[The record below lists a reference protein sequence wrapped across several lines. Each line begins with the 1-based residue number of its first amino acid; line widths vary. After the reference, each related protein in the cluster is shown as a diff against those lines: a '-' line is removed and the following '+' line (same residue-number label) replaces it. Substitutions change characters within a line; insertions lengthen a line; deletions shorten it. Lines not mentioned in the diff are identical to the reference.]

1 MCLSKPLQKRRGAI
15 LAIARHPREEWGTG
29 SPAAQARPVAHAER
43 RPTSGQRG
51 NQGGVFPRFSM
62 HFWLSGSALNRPPAL
77 FAVSQRPIAVLTR
90 RESYLALLSAAP
102 PVEMGAVGLY
112 MTQLKTCA
120 EYSRSRRPLVAL
132 SRWSSPRW
140 SSTACHF
147 APARRCMHW
156 LIAPLSTLIL
166 VLLSPISADSSR
178 PLLHQSTTPAYLISA
193 HAAFVALTSSR
204 PMLFAVLLWAKLNT
218 ATRPFCFL
226 LGRLPLPPISH
237 PPAG

>member
-1 MCLSKPLQKRRGAI
+1 MLMKGFGAVVCVSLSPCKSGAARS
-15 LAIARHPREEWGTG
+15 AIARHPREERGTG
-29 SPAAQARPVAHAER
+29 SPAPQARPVAHAER
-43 RPTSGQRG
+43 APASGQRG

-147 APARRCMHW
+147 APALRCLHW
-156 LIAPLSTLIL
+156 LIVPLSILIL
-166 VLLSPISADSSR
+166 VLFPPVSAGSSQ
-178 PLLHQSTTPAYLISA
+178 PVLHQSTTPAYLISV
-193 HAAFVALTSSR
+193 HAAFSVVALTSSR
-204 PMLFAVLLWAKLNT
+204 PMLLS
-218 ATRPFCFL
+218 CF
-226 LGRLPLPPISH
+226 S
-237 PPAG
+237 

>member
-1 MCLSKPLQKRRGAI
+1 M
-15 LAIARHPREEWGTG
+15 
-29 SPAAQARPVAHAER
+29 
-43 RPTSGQRG
+43 
-51 NQGGVFPRFSM
+51 FPRFSM

-120 EYSRSRRPLVAL
+120 EYSRSRRRPVAL

-156 LIAPLSTLIL
+156 LIAPLSTLIQ
-166 VLLSPISADSSR
+166 LLLP
-178 PLLHQSTTPAYLISA
+178 
-193 HAAFVALTSSR
+193 
-204 PMLFAVLLWAKLNT
+204 AKLGTYGESDKGSTRQDVPTTDDLGATVVSDAAGCET
-218 ATRPFCFL
+218 ALFGPGLSTPDRSGLRKPSGL
-226 LGRLPLPPISH
+226 PRLAKL
-237 PPAG
+237 

>member
-1 MCLSKPLQKRRGAI
+1 MVCVYLSPCKSGA
-15 LAIARHPREEWGTG
+15 ARSSQSRAT
-29 SPAAQARPVAHAER
+29 PARNGEPALPAPQARPLAHAER
-43 RPTSGQRG
+43 APASGQRG

-120 EYSRSRRPLVAL
+120 EYSRSRRRPVAL

-178 PLLHQSTTPAYLISA
+178 PVLHQSTTPAYLISV
-193 HAAFVALTSSR
+193 HAAFSVVALTSSR
-204 PMLFAVLLWAKLNT
+204 PMLLACSRLSELLPRRTLDG
-218 ATRPFCFL
+218 F
-226 LGRLPLPPISH
+226 
-237 PPAG
+237 